1 MPSAKAGIIPRLT
14 LSSGFSR
21 VPGAP
26 LNKTSNVVRPS
37 ACPGLLRIVQ
47 ALDGGICRIKL
58 AGGKLRAD
66 QADAVA
72 EAAERHAQ
80 GTIEATNRANLQIRG
95 IGEQRQALI
104 EHLLQAGLGPREAA
118 GDDVRNVMLSPTAG
132 IDPDQVVDTRP
143 LAAKIIHSLE
153 TEPRFHALSAKFAVQ
168 LQGGERLAML
178 HHHHDLWLS
187 AFERDGQCMW
197 AFGLAGCPGSDAAVG
212 AVPFDQGHALVVAV
226 LEQFLERARP
236 EHTRMRDLLA
246 DTDALFAGKGL
257 SHPPRHQHSSSAAD
271 HVGAGRAAELSARE
285 EATTDTTQAFLSTL
299 VLSVCP
305 APLHKPLA
313 TFKLGIQPQRQP
325 GLSFI
330 STLAPLGRLT
340 PAMLR
345 GAAQLARDHGNGT
358 LRMTPWQ
365 GLLLPD
371 LRDPEPV
378 LRALTELGFITGA
391 QQPLAAMIAC
401 TGASG
406 CAKGLADTKADA
418 VRLAALLP
426 DQAPLSI
433 HLSGCPRSCAAA
445 HIAPA
450 TLLASAVG
458 HYDLYLRAAGVPG
471 FGTLLARHLSLDAA
485 AALLRDRSRSDTHD

>member
-14 LSSGFSR
+14 LASGFSR

-26 LNKTSNVVRPS
+26 LNTTSNVVRPS

-58 AGGKLRAD
+58 AGGELHAE

-72 EAAERHAQ
+72 EAAERYAG

-95 IGEQRQALI
+95 IGDRQQSLI
-104 EHLLQAGLGPREAA
+104 DCLLQAGLGPREAA
-118 GDDVRNVMLSPTAG
+118 GDDVRNVMLSPSAG
-132 IDPDQVVDTRP
+132 IDPEQVVDTRP
-143 LAAKIIHSLE
+143 LAAQIIHSLE
-153 TEPRFHALSAKFAVQ
+153 TESRFHALSAKFAVQ
-168 LQGGERLAML
+168 LHGGERLAML
-178 HHHHDLWLS
+178 DHHHDLWLS

-197 AFGLAGCPGSDAAVG
+197 AFGLAGCPGSDPAVG

-226 LEQFLERARP
+226 LQRFLELARP

-246 DTDALFAGKGL
+246 GADA
-257 SHPPRHQHSSSAAD
+257 
-271 HVGAGRAAELSARE
+271 
-285 EATTDTTQAFLSTL
+285 TQAFLSTL
-299 VLSVCP
+299 GLPVDP
-305 APLHKPLA
+305 APLDKPLA
-313 TFKLGIQPQRQP
+313 AFKLGIQPQRQP

-340 PAMLR
+340 PVMLR

-371 LRDPEPV
+371 LCDPEPV
-378 LRALTELGFITGA
+378 LQALAELGFITGP

-426 DQAPLSI
+426 DRAPLSV
-433 HLSGCPRSCAAA
+433 HFSGCPRSCAAA
-445 HIAPA
+445 HVAPA
-450 TLLASAVG
+450 TLLASSAG
-458 HYDLYLRAAGVPG
+458 HYDLYLRAAGTPG
-471 FGTLLARHLSLDAA
+471 FGTLAARHLSLDAA

>member
-21 VPGAP
+21 VSGAP

-58 AGGKLRAD
+58 AGGELRAD

-72 EAAERHAQ
+72 EAAERHAE

-143 LAAKIIHSLE
+143 LAAQIIHSLE
-153 TEPRFHALSAKFAVQ
+153 TESRFHALSAKFAVQ

-178 HHHHDLWLS
+178 DHHHDLWLS

-246 DTDALFAGKGL
+246 DADALFAGRGL
-257 SHPPRHQHSSSAAD
+257 SHPPRHQHSSISSSAAD
-271 HVGAGRAAELSARE
+271 LVGAGSARE
-285 EATTDTTQAFLSTL
+285 EAATDTLQAFLSTL
-299 VLSVCP
+299 GLPVCP
-305 APLHKPLA
+305 APLEKPLS

-345 GAAQLARDHGNGT
+345 GAAQLARDHGIGT

-371 LRDPEPV
+371 LHEPEPV
-378 LRALTELGFITGA
+378 LRALTELGFITGP

-426 DQAPLSI
+426 DQAPLSV
-433 HLSGCPRSCAAA
+433 HLSGCSRSCAAA
-445 HIAPA
+445 HVAPA
-450 TLLASAVG
+450 TLLASTAG